1 LHSEVAS
8 PAATAGSGGSR
19 SAGARGDS
27 RLASRYQRWWWQI
40 AVLAALVSLVAGGSI
55 QHAVDQG
62 RAARDLY
69 RIQVLTTVSQFLAEE
84 GRQIALPVARRN
96 VGAFGD
102 LADSIDTDLGVNGS
116 GTLQVTVGTG
126 SVAPFTQIA
135 MSATVTSPYAATTF
149 AVWVVRGAGA
159 GGMADQ
165 NVGACVLSS
174 TLLGP
179 GRATTNLPLGA
190 SGLAACSRTLWSPGS
205 TDPMLPH
212 LAWAQIP
219 TGG

>member
-1 LHSEVAS
+1 
-8 PAATAGSGGSR
+8 
-19 SAGARGDS
+19 
-27 RLASRYQRWWWQI
+27 
-40 AVLAALVSLVAGGSI
+40 VLVALVSLVAGGSI

-69 RIQVLTTVSQFLAEE
+69 RIQVLTTVSQFLAEG

-102 LADSIDTDLGVNGS
+102 LADSIDADLGVNGS
-116 GTLQVTVGTG
+116 GTLQVMVGTG

-149 AVWVVRGAGA
+149 AVWIVRGAGA
-159 GGMADQ
+159 SGMGEL

-190 SGLAACSRTLWSPGS
+190 SGLAPCSRTLWSPTS

-212 LAWAQIP
+212 LAWAHIP
-219 TGG
+219 TAG